1 MIDKFTGKKISEADH
16 IKQSIST
23 ILLTVIGSRIMRRV
37 FGSYLFEL
45 VDSPATARIKQITIA
60 VIAHAIVRWEPR
72 VRINNTTIDISFDGK
87 AVIETRTSANEPIL
101 VEQALI

>member
-1 MIDKFTGKKISEADH
+1 MIDKFTGKRITEAQH

-23 ILLTVIGSRIMRRV
+23 ILFTVIGSRLMRRT

-45 VDSPATARIKQITIA
+45 IDSPASARIKQVMVA

-72 VRINNTTIDISFDGK
+72 VKISNTTINIRIDGV
-87 AVIETRTSANEPIL
+87 AVIETTTTSNDLITIQ
-101 VEQALI
+101 QALS